1 MEYTTALDIGERK
14 REQGGINEDS
24 VAVTLLEEGHRDTER
39 RSGVFV
45 VADGAGG
52 AQAGDVASYVA
63 SVEVSR
69 RLTDRL
75 WTERRLGEVTATG
88 DAEGPGNASAGSTG
102 AGEEGRSGSTG
113 LPELTEG
120 VVGDPF
126 AGADDAAVQAVI
138 AAAVEAAHTRIVEVI
153 GERDLDS
160 AYSTVVVALVVG
172 DRLHYGWVGD
182 SRAYVVNLA
191 PDRDEAQRVTRL
203 TADHSEVEQLVDRGA
218 IDEVEAHVHR
228 RGNRITRALGGTR
241 TENPAT
247 ATVEVDTASVPLF
260 GDDVL
265 LLTSDGLIDAYTGA
279 PELHREYEDADDT
292 AEVAERI
299 LEKSVTDDE
308 IGRVVREASSLS
320 AAADRFVDLSNER
333 GGKDNLSLVLAR
345 DPDLP
350 AAPEGTLPVRTYDPD
365 PETVIE
371 WDTVK
376 QFPEDDPE
384 GAGADPEGE
393 TGAGTRPGGE
403 AGTTEIPADATGRGV
418 EGDSSVETGADG
430 ES

>member
-1 MEYTTALDIGERK
+1 MEYATALDIGERK

-75 WTERRLGEVTATG
+75 WTERRLREVTATG
-88 DAEGPGNASAGSTG
+88 GDADAGDEG

-113 LPELTEG
+113 PPELTEG
-120 VVGDPF
+120 AVGDPL

-203 TADHSEVEQLVDRGA
+203 TVDHSEVEQLVDRGA

-279 PELHREYEDADDT
+279 PELHRAYEDADDT

-365 PETVIE
+365 PEEIIE

-376 QFPEDDPE
+376 QFPEGDPE
-384 GAGADPEGE
+384 GAGAEPGGQTGGGTNPEGE
-393 TGAGTRPGGE
+393 TETAET
-403 AGTTEIPADATGRGV
+403 PADAGRGA
-418 EGDSSVETGADG
+418 ESDPSVETGADG
-430 ES
+430 ER